1 MARTQAKNYDEV
13 RQGILTRSAEVFAER
28 GYAAAS
34 IADLARANGV
44 SKGNLYHYFASKE
57 ALLDEML
64 NDHLDMMVEAVGAA
78 AKQGETP
85 KARFRSAVTEFV
97 RINAASRALQIVLL
111 HDLQHLGEEQRAAI
125 VEKQRRILAIVKDLI
140 AALLPEPVPEA
151 ELTART
157 MMFVG
162 SVNYTYVWY
171 DPDGPV
177 GPDAYAEMAADS
189 FLNGL
194 DRRAS

>member
-13 RQGILTRSAEVFAER
+13 RQGILGRSAEVFAER

-44 SKGNLYHYFASKE
+44 SRGNLYHYFASKE
-57 ALLDEML
+57 ALLEEML
-64 NDHLDMMVEAVGAA
+64 NDHLDMMVDAVGAA
-78 AKQGETP
+78 AKRGETP
-85 KARFRSAVTEFV
+85 EARFRSAVTEFV

-189 FLNGL
+189 FLRGITG
-194 DRRAS
+194 

>member
-13 RQGILTRSAEVFAER
+13 RSGILDRSAGVFAAQ

-44 SKGNLYHYFASKE
+44 SKGLLYHYFASKE

-64 NDHLDMMVEAVGAA
+64 NSHLDMMLDQVREAAGI
-78 AKQGETP
+78 GER
-85 KARFRSAVTEFV
+85 AEDRFRSAVRRFV
-97 RINAASRALQIVLL
+97 AINAASQSLQIVLL
-111 HDLQHLGEEQRAAI
+111 RDLKALGEAERAVI
-125 VEKQRRILAIVKDLI
+125 VEKQRRILAIVRGLI
-140 AALLPEPVPEA
+140 AELTGAEGA

-162 SVNYTYVWY
+162 MINYTWVWY

-177 GPDAYAEMAADS
+177 GPDAYADMAAET
-189 FLNGL
+189 FLKGV
-194 DRRAS
+194 AGP